1 MILTGTEIINEYE
14 RQRIRIDPFDR
25 AKVTTNSY
33 DITLGHDFIRY
44 QEVVLD
50 PRKNNSYE
58 KFAVGPEGMEM
69 AQGDFVLGHSAEAI
83 GSDYYVPL
91 IHARSGIARLGL
103 FVHVTADI
111 IDIGS
116 HGHVTFQ
123 LHSTL
128 PIRLYPGMAIAQV
141 TFWKPKGRIVL
152 YRGKYQGSR
161 GPRASEIYRDFAKS
175 ASLEPSVDGYESRD
189 PLGAKKPG
197 SDRS

>member
-14 RQRIRIDPFDR
+14 RERIRIDPFDPTR
-25 AKVTTNSY
+25 VTTNSY

-44 QEVVLD
+44 QEVVID
-50 PRKNNSYE
+50 PRKNNAYE
-58 KFAVGPEGMEM
+58 KFAVGPEGLEM

-128 PIRLYPGMAIAQV
+128 PIRCILEWLLRRLR
-141 TFWKPKGRIVL
+141 F
-152 YRGKYQGSR
+152 GSQKAELSFIK
-161 GPRASEIYRDFAKS
+161 ASTKVRRPTSVGNLSGFRQIPSARDW
-175 ASLEPSVDGYESRD
+175 R
-189 PLGAKKPG
+189 
-197 SDRS
+197 